1 MIAALYVDP
10 AGVYPRILG
19 PDACW
24 DEARD
29 ARLYDGPHP
38 VVAHPPCQ
46 LWGALAA
53 SNYGRALKDPTRKLL
68 KPAWLGGSDGLCFE
82 NAINCV
88 HMYGGVVEHPA
99 TSHAWAYHMGRENSP
114 RVSERGWRQV
124 GPNVWV
130 CVVAQ
135 SAYGHRCE
143 KLTGL
148 AYRGER
154 PPFELRWERPEGT
167 HQIGYQDQRGKAR
180 NKPTCPKRETSAT
193 PQAFASE
200 LISLAEW
207 SRP

>member
-1 MIAALYVDP
+1 MAA
-10 AGVYPRILG
+10 AN
-19 PDACW
+19 
-24 DEARD
+24 
-29 ARLYDGPHP
+29 
-38 VVAHPPCQ
+38 
-46 LWGALAA
+46 WGR
-53 SNYGRALKDPTRKLL
+53 YGKQR
-68 KPAWLGGSDGLCFE
+68 PAWQGGSDDGCF
-82 NAINCV
+82 ASALARVYIF
-88 HMYGGVVEHPA
+88 GGVIEHPA
-99 TSHAWAYHMGRENSP
+99 TSHAWAYYLGEDGP
-114 RVSERGWRQV
+114 RVSNRRWREF
-124 GPNVWV
+124 GHGLWC

-135 SAYGHRCE
+135 SAYGHKCE

-148 AYRGER
+148 LYAGSR